1 MLAAGAEAP
10 SLGVK
15 GCIMANPL
23 VQNDGVTDHPQSGW
37 LGFFRHSGK
46 IQKHGSALIGAGGTG
61 CKAPG
66 LKHPIFY
73 ID

>member
-1 MLAAGAEAP
+1 MKNKRIYKRLMLAAGAEAP

-23 VQNDGVTDHPQSGW
+23 VQNDG
-37 LGFFRHSGK
+37 
-46 IQKHGSALIGAGGTG
+46 
-61 CKAPG
+61 
-66 LKHPIFY
+66 IFY